1 MGTSFGPNGFS
12 SGRVYAGPVSGSQ
25 STDWKLMRSKEF
37 FHPGSGNGSFT
48 RSVHVGN
55 DLGLSYTGGCM
66 MFMYHGWNNDRGY
79 GYVSWQN
86 GGGAD
91 GIVNTYIHMPHN
103 NNVTIT
109 MSNDG
114 DRTVTFNISG
124 AHNNG
129 HAFHFVVWGGE

>member
-1 MGTSFGPNGFS
+1 MGQSFGPNGFS
-12 SGRVYAGPVSGSQ
+12 SGRIHAGPTSGSQ

-37 FHPGSGNGSFT
+37 FHPGNSGTFT
-48 RSVHVGN
+48 RSFHVESDFGM
-55 DLGLSYTGGCM
+55 SRTGGAV
-66 MFMYHGWNNDRGY
+66 MFMYHGWANDRAY

-91 GIVNTYIHMPHN
+91 GIVNTFIHMPVT

-109 MSNDG
+109 TSHDSTA
-114 DRTVTFNISG
+114 TVSLNISG

-129 HAFHFVVWGGE
+129 HAFHFVVWSGE